1 METKIW
7 KSQKNN
13 QILYKKKMNRRKKNK
28 NCNKFVM
35 INDIIV
41 FNQKFSF
48 KYLTDV
54 AVLEELYLG

>member
-1 METKIW
+1 
-7 KSQKNN
+7 
-13 QILYKKKMNRRKKNK
+13 
-28 NCNKFVM
+28 M

>member
-13 QILYKKKMNRRKKNK
+13 QILYKKKMNKRKKNK